1 LGEVE
6 AVRILAGQR
15 EKPVRGREGRSQE
28 EMIILGTDATSE
40 GASIILRVGRGGG
53 DESRQK

>member
-28 EMIILGTDATSE
+28 ETIIMGTDATSE
-40 GASIILRVGRGGG
+40 RASTMLRVGRGGS